1 MTSVFRWA
9 RHAQWLLVLLPLV
22 FLLGGCDSGGANYT
36 ETGDLESL
44 RERMLAG
51 EFSPDRILQ

>member
-36 ETGDLESL
+36 ETGNLGS
-44 RERMLAG
+44 
-51 EFSPDRILQ
+51 